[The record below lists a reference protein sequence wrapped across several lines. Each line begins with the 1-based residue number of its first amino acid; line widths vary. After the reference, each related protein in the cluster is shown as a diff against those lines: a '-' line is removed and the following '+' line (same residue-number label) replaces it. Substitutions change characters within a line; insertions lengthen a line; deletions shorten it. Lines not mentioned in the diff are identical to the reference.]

1 MPTMGGVADAPLRA
15 RMRGEDAVR
24 ADRVRPLGM
33 PPMCKEV
40 IMELMEAINARRS
53 CRTYTD
59 EPVAEDDIVKILKA
73 ANAAPVAM
81 HDWDAVALSV
91 ITDRTVI
98 DRVDALMGAG
108 SGRMGNGP
116 TYRAPAFVIVSAE
129 ADEVGTGTAYCN
141 AACIIEN
148 MMLAATG
155 LGLGSGYILGVVRG
169 LQKHPELFAAL
180 GIPDGFLPVSAMTLG
195 HPAQP
200 IEEREPTTA
209 NIRTTFVG

>member
-1 MPTMGGVADAPLRA
+1 
-15 RMRGEDAVR
+15 
-24 ADRVRPLGM
+24 
-33 PPMCKEV
+33 
-40 IMELMEAINARRS
+40 MELMEAINARRS
-53 CRTYTD
+53 CRSYSD
-59 EPVAEDDIVKILKA
+59 EAVSKDDIIRILKA

-91 ITDRTVI
+91 ITDRAVI
-98 DRVDALMGAG
+98 DRIDALMGAG

-116 TYRAPAFVIVSAE
+116 TYRAPAFIVVSAE
-129 ADEVGTGTAYCN
+129 ADEVETGTAYCN

-169 LQKHPELFAAL
+169 LQKHPEMFAAL
-180 GIPDGFLPVSAMTLG
+180 GVPEGFLPVSAMTLG
-195 HPAQP
+195 HAASAGDR
-200 IEEREPTTA
+200 REPTTA